1 MSILGPG
8 TRGAALDWDSGNQ
21 LKGTPS
27 TLSIN
32 DKKLGQST
40 VAKLGLLTKA
50 KIKNCKK
57 EEKDKTGASLAYA
70 SVLKRFEPKLEEA
83 QRNEL
88 LRRMVSSD
96 KLQ

>member
-1 MSILGPG
+1 MDQGLEVRRWIGILGTSSKAHHP
-8 TRGAALDWDSGNQ
+8 LCQ
-21 LKGTPS
+21 S
-27 TLSIN
+27 TIR
-32 DKKLGQST
+32 KLGQST
-40 VAKLGLLTKA
+40 VAKLGLLTKT

-57 EEKDKTGASLAYA
+57 EEKDKTGASLALYA
-70 SVLKRFEPKLEEA
+70 SVLKTFEPKLEEA